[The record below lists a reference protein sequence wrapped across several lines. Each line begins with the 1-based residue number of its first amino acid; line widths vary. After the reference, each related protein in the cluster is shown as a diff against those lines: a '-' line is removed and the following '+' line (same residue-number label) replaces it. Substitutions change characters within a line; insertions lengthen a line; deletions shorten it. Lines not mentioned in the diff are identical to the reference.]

1 MESCGVQLPQGQPAE
16 ALLAKAQDL
25 LRGLFQDSQAPSAT
39 PREDSRGADLPL
51 VPAALNERPIVEK
64 EVPPP
69 PGAKRRKG
77 TPGSGY
83 MLFVN
88 ENFSRVRAELSQAAE
103 EEEESVASVAA
114 AQTTQPSF
122 SSIAKEAAA
131 QWRALPRHE
140 QSEYTTR
147 AAALRESRP
156 DGAPEAPRATGAPRG
171 KNQSLQSYKRKW
183 IEQELAKWEEELRA
197 EWEAFSSDEV
207 SAQLMAF
214 KLSGLPGHDRLGSTL
229 DAVVSQRM
237 AGPAGPG
244 GAPALLSRLGL
255 ANSHLPHPAA
265 LYAEWEVSSRDSVGA
280 ELETATAEC
289 LRRYRMLPPHRMA
302 ALWSL
307 VASRMLRQEER
318 IRNTLCRELGMV
330 EAMDAKA
337 AELPQPAYEHFRAQ
351 RLRSCSNTGAAV
363 LQLPEG
369 GEDID
374 PLWELALEEEFLN
387 LDEGELMRWFPE
399 PGSQSSDSMAGS

>member
-1 MESCGVQLPQGQPAE
+1 M
-16 ALLAKAQDL
+16 
-25 LRGLFQDSQAPSAT
+25 
-39 PREDSRGADLPL
+39 
-51 VPAALNERPIVEK
+51 
-64 EVPPP
+64 
-69 PGAKRRKG
+69 
-77 TPGSGY
+77 
-83 MLFVN
+83 
-88 ENFSRVRAELSQAAE
+88 
-103 EEEESVASVAA
+103 
-114 AQTTQPSF
+114 
-122 SSIAKEAAA
+122 
-131 QWRALPRHE
+131 
-140 QSEYTTR
+140 
-147 AAALRESRP
+147 
-156 DGAPEAPRATGAPRG
+156 
-171 KNQSLQSYKRKW
+171 
-183 IEQELAKWEEELRA
+183 
-197 EWEAFSSDEV
+197 
-207 SAQLMAF
+207 
-214 KLSGLPGHDRLGSTL
+214 
-229 DAVVSQRM
+229 SQRM

-244 GAPALLSRLGL
+244 GAAALLSRLGL